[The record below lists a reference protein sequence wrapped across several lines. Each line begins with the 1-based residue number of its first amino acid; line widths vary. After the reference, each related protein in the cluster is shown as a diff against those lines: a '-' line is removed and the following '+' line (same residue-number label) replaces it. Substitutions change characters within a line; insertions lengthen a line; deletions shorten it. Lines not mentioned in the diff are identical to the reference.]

1 MSTPYLTAL
10 LYAPLASFGG
20 LAVGERRIS
29 ERYPTRSQLIGLL
42 GAALGVDRADEEA
55 QAALRDSCRFAL
67 QIFAAGTP
75 GTDYHTVQSP
85 SRGKTPFT
93 TRRDELRDKQNLNT
107 LLTSREY
114 RYDFL
119 AGLAISAPEGAA
131 FPLRKVL
138 DALSTPHYTLSLGR
152 KSCPLGLPLLPEIAE
167 AQTPQAALAALWN
180 RIQQSKLINGRE
192 KNPVI
197 DLLKALKAKPGD
209 VVLER
214 AAFVDTAQPHQLIK
228 LRDQPVSRRHWQFD
242 TREAVILTPSK
253 VAS

>member
-20 LAVGERRIS
+20 LAVGERRVS

-42 GAALGVDRADEEA
+42 GAALGVDRADEDT
-55 QAALRDSCRFAL
+55 QAALRDSYSFAL

-75 GTDYHTVQSP
+75 GTDYHTVQAP

-107 LLTSREY
+107 MLTSREY

-119 AGLAISAPEGAA
+119 AGLAITTQEKAA
-131 FPLRKVL
+131 FPLSKL
-138 DALSTPHYTLSLGR
+138 LTALNAPHYTLSLGR
-152 KSCPLGLPLLPEIAE
+152 KSCPLGLPLLPAMAE
-167 AQTPQAALAALWN
+167 APTPQAALSALWD
-180 RIQQSKLINGRE
+180 RIQQKNLVNDRE
-192 KNPVI
+192 KNPI
-197 DLLKALKAKPGD
+197 IGLLKTLKAKQGD

-214 AAFVDTAQPHQLIK
+214 AAFVDTALPHQLVTM
-228 LRDQPVSRRHWQFD
+228 RDQPLSRRHWQFG
-242 TREAVILTPSK
+242 TRDAVILTPSE